1 MRNHTPSTVADISRA
16 RAMQR
21 GHARRLQ
28 MEGIW
33 DAIGSAV
40 NGAITA
46 SGKDAKGNVS
56 IGASLG
62 GAAAAAAIGL
72 GGALIEGAFKGSGSP
87 PPQYQQQQPPQL
99 DPPPP
104 PPPPPAPVPTVVRR
118 PSALAS
124 RAPVTTSRTMSAPG
138 PYASPSQ
145 SGMSTT
151 TIAIGA
157 AAALGLGFLAFKKG
171 WI

>member
-1 MRNHTPSTVADISRA
+1 MRNHTPSTVAEIARA
-16 RAMQR
+16 RTMQR
-21 GHARRLQ
+21 GRARQLQ

-40 NGAITA
+40 NGAITS

-72 GGALIEGAFKGSGSP
+72 GGALIESAFSKPSQ
-87 PPQYQQQQPPQL
+87 PQGFQQQQPPQL
-99 DPPPP
+99 YPPPP
-104 PPPPPAPVPTVVRR
+104 PPPPPAPVPTIVRR

-124 RAPVTTSRTMSAPG
+124 RAPVTTSRTMSASG

-145 SGMSTT
+145 SGISGT

-157 AAALGLGFLAFKKG
+157 AAALGLGFLAYKKG

>member
-1 MRNHTPSTVADISRA
+1 MRNHTPSTVAEIARA
-16 RAMQR
+16 RTMQR
-21 GHARRLQ
+21 GRARQLQ

-40 NGAITA
+40 NGAITS

-72 GGALIEGAFKGSGSP
+72 GGALIESAFSKP
-87 PPQYQQQQPPQL
+87 KPQGFQQQQPPQL

-104 PPPPPAPVPTVVRR
+104 PPPPPAPVPTIVRR

-124 RAPVTTSRTMSAPG
+124 RAPMQPTRTMQA
-138 PYASPSQ
+138 YASPSQ
-145 SGMSTT
+145 SGVSGT
-151 TIAIGA
+151 TIALGA
-157 AAALGLGFLAFKKG
+157 AAALGLGFLAYKKG

>member
-1 MRNHTPSTVADISRA
+1 MRNHTPSTVAEIARA
-16 RAMQR
+16 RTMQR
-21 GHARRLQ
+21 GRARQLQ

-99 DPPPP
+99 NPPPP
-104 PPPPPAPVPTVVRR
+104 PPPPPAPVPTIVRR

-124 RAPVTTSRTMSAPG
+124 RAPMMPTRTMQA
-138 PYASPSQ
+138 YASPSQ
-145 SGMSTT
+145 TGMSGT